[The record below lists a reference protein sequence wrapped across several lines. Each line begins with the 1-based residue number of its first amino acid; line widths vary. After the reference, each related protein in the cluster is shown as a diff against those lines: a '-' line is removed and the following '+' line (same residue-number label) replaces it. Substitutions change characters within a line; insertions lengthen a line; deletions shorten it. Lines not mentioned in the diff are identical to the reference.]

1 MKKFKKTKKER
12 DYSRKRKLDWGCNSR
27 VEGFKPHVCGPSFDL
42 LEKTKSSPM
51 EWYKPIIPAI
61 GK

>member
-27 VEGFKPHVCGPSFDL
+27 VEGFKPHVCGPSFHL
-42 LEKTKSSPM
+42 LEKNKIQPHGV
-51 EWYKPIIPAI
+51 A
-61 GK
+61 